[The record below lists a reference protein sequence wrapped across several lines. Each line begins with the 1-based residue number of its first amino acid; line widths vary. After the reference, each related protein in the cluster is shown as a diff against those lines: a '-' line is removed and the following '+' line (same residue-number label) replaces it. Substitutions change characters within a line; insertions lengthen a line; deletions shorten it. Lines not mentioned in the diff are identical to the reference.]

1 MKNKTSSLLLWLAA
15 MMLTACSPSKEDKT
29 KENGASAASSTASAA
44 SSSAPQTDLQPAASA
59 PDNVKQAESVPPSN
73 CTDLHPATGI
83 DDLMQQIAE
92 HIDSDCLFALSHH
105 ELETRFGLPGGGYDN
120 IQRLLFPDIR
130 PEDPDYHQKI
140 ILAIEDLRY
149 GKRTISRQAQNAL
162 MEQERRL
169 REATLLLIQG
179 SQETRGQ
186 GEEPKRTRYFE
197 VSATPAYSSRHNNGL
212 GGNFQYISQ
221 LPGYLKIHGEMLEN
235 QSLFRL
241 SNRER
246 NPDKPFLD
254 IHFDENGK
262 ITRIVVY
269 EKNIYF
275 NPNTGRI

>member
-1 MKNKTSSLLLWLAA
+1 
-15 MMLTACSPSKEDKT
+15 MLTACSPSKDDKT
-29 KENGASAASSTASAA
+29 KEVGASAT
-44 SSSAPQTDLQPAASA
+44 SSSASSAPSQTDLQPTTSD
-59 PDNVKQAESVPPSN
+59 PDNVKQAESTPPSN
-73 CTDLHPATGI
+73 CTGLHPATDI

-105 ELETRFGLPGGGYDN
+105 ELETRFGLPGDDSDN

-140 ILAIEDLRY
+140 MQAIEDLRN
-149 GKRTISRQAQNAL
+149 GTRTVSQQAQDAM
-162 MEQERRL
+162 MEQERRYQ
-169 REATLLLIQG
+169 EATLLLTQG

-186 GEEPKRTRYFE
+186 GEEPKRARYFE
-197 VSATPAYSSRHNNGL
+197 VSATSAYLSRHNNGL
-212 GGNFQYISQ
+212 GGNFQYIGQ
-221 LPGYLKIHGEMLEN
+221 LPGYLKIHGKMLEN

-275 NPNTGRI
+275 NPNIGQI

>member
-1 MKNKTSSLLLWLAA
+1 MKNKTSSLLLWLTAI
-15 MMLTACSPSKEDKT
+15 MLTACSPSKDDKT
-29 KENGASAASSTASAA
+29 KEVGASAA
-44 SSSAPQTDLQPAASA
+44 SSSASSAPSQTDLQPTASA

-73 CTDLHPATGI
+73 CTGLHPATGI

-105 ELETRFGLPGGGYDN
+105 ELETRFGLPDSGYDN

-149 GKRTISRQAQNAL
+149 GKRTISRQAQDAL

-169 REATLLLIQG
+169 REATLLTQG
-179 SQETRGQ
+179 SEETRGQ

-197 VSATPAYSSRHNNGL
+197 VSATPAYSSRHNNGF
-212 GGNFQYISQ
+212 GGNFQHISQ

-275 NPNTGRI
+275 NPNLGRR

>member
-1 MKNKTSSLLLWLAA
+1 
-15 MMLTACSPSKEDKT
+15 MLTACSPSKDDKT
-29 KENGASAASSTASAA
+29 KEVGASAASSSV
-44 SSSAPQTDLQPAASA
+44 SSAPSQTDLQPTASA
-59 PDNVKQAESVPPSN
+59 PDNVKQAESAPPSN
-73 CTDLHPATGI
+73 CTSLHPATGI

>member
-1 MKNKTSSLLLWLAA
+1 MKNKTPSLFLLVAA
-15 MMLTACSPSKEDKT
+15 IMLTACSPSKEDKT
-29 KENGASAASSTASAA
+29 NETGASAAPSSA
-44 SSSAPQTDLQPAASA
+44 SSAPSQTDLQPTTSD
-59 PDNVKQAESVPPSN
+59 PDNVKQAESTPPSN
-73 CTDLHPATGI
+73 CTGLHQISGI

-105 ELETRFGLPGGGYDN
+105 ELETRFGLPGGYDN
-120 IQRLLFPDIR
+120 IQQLLFPDIR

-140 ILAIEDLRY
+140 MQAIEDLRY
-149 GKRTISRQAQNAL
+149 GTRTISRQAQDAM

-169 REATLLLIQG
+169 REATLLLTQG

-186 GEEPKRTRYFE
+186 GEEPKRARYFE
-197 VSATPAYSSRHNNGL
+197 VSATSAYLSRHNNGL
-212 GGNFQYISQ
+212 GGNFQYIGQ

-262 ITRIVVY
+262 ITRIVIY

-275 NPNTGRI
+275 NPNMGRI

>member
-1 MKNKTSSLLLWLAA
+1 MKNKTSSLPLLLAA

-29 KENGASAASSTASAA
+29 KEVDASAA
-44 SSSAPQTDLQPAASA
+44 SSSASSASSQSDLKPAVSD
-59 PDNVKQAESVPPSN
+59 PDNVKQAESSPPSN
-73 CTDLHPATGI
+73 CTDLHRTTGI

-120 IQRLLFPDIR
+120 IQRLLFPDIS

-140 ILAIEDLRY
+140 IQAIEDLHY
-149 GKRTISRQAQNAL
+149 GTRTISRQAQDAI

-169 REATLLLIQG
+169 REATLLLTQG

-186 GEEPKRTRYFE
+186 DEEPKRARYFE
-197 VSATPAYSSRHNNGL
+197 VSATSAYLSRHNNGL
-212 GGNFQYISQ
+212 GGNFQYIGQ

-241 SNRER
+241 PNRER

-275 NPNTGRI
+275 NPNLGRR

>member
-1 MKNKTSSLLLWLAA
+1 
-15 MMLTACSPSKEDKT
+15 MLTACSPSKDDKT
-29 KENGASAASSTASAA
+29 KEVGASAA
-44 SSSAPQTDLQPAASA
+44 SSSASSAPSQTDLQPTASA
-59 PDNVKQAESVPPSN
+59 PDNVKQAESAPPSN

-105 ELETRFGLPGGGYDN
+105 ELETRFGLPDSGYDN
-120 IQRLLFPDIR
+120 IQRLLFPDIH

-169 REATLLLIQG
+169 REATLLLTQG
-179 SQETRGQ
+179 SEETRGQ

-197 VSATPAYSSRHNNGL
+197 VSATPAYSSRHNNGF
-212 GGNFQYISQ
+212 GGNFQHISQ